1 MKKYLLEK
9 FEDILRSEKGITEVS
24 IFCNILNEWCISF
37 WYKDVEY
44 LISIEEIFKKSE
56 V

>member
-1 MKKYLLEK
+1 MEKYLLEK
-9 FEDILRSEKGITEVS
+9 FEDILRSEKDITKIY

-44 LISIEEIFKKSE
+44 LISIAEIFKKSE